1 MNPDNAVIHYYPLS
15 PYIVKAA
22 INLREGEK
30 IVLRICIRDTNAAL
44 DYLSRRWP
52 ELPARTITHC

>member
-1 MNPDNAVIHYYPLS
+1 MNPDNAVIHHYPLS

-22 INLREGEK
+22 INLREGDK
-30 IVLRICIRDTNAAL
+30 IVLRICIRDTDAAR